1 MLVYQRVIRIIMI
14 ITTISSRSL
23 DLQEMVPP
31 VVGGLDLFHIL
42 PRRPIETE
50 TALQVLPHQEYWK

>member
-1 MLVYQRVIRIIMI
+1 
-14 ITTISSRSL
+14 
-23 DLQEMVPP
+23 MVPP

-50 TALQVLPHQEYWK
+50 TALEKLSGSCVAGAAAPGILEITYW